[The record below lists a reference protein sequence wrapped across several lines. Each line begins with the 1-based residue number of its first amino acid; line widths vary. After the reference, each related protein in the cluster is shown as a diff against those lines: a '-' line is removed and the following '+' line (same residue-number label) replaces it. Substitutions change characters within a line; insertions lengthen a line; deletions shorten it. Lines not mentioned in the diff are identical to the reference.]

1 MGPDQAA
8 PGSDAELLT
17 ASVGEPERFGELYD
31 RHVAAVLAFHVRRT
45 GCAHTAA
52 DLTAE
57 TFAAAFTSRHRFR
70 DVGVPARAWLF
81 TIARRQLA
89 RYIRREQVDVRAR
102 RKLGMPIEVHLD
114 DDDVERIE
122 NLADAVLSGE
132 ALRRALQHLPAPQ
145 AEAVW
150 LRVGHDLPY
159 PEVASRLGCSEGAAR
174 VRVSRGLV
182 RLSDAFEEATP

>member
-1 MGPDQAA
+1 MGPDEATPDPDVELIATSVEA
-8 PGSDAELLT
+8 PD
-17 ASVGEPERFGELYD
+17 RFGELYD
-31 RHVAAVLAFHVRRT
+31 RHVDAVLAFHVRRT

-81 TIARRQLA
+81 TIARRQLS

-102 RKLGMPIEVHLD
+102 RRLGMRTDIHLD
-114 DDDVERIE
+114 TADVERIE
-122 NLADAVLSGE
+122 ALIDAVLAGE
-132 ALRRALQHLPAPQ
+132 ALRRALEHLPAPQ

-150 LRVGHDLPY
+150 LRVGHELPY
-159 PEVASRLGCSEGAAR
+159 PEVAARLGCSEGAAR

-182 RLSDAFEEATP
+182 RLTDAFEEATR